1 MTVTV
6 RAGSPISKPSAP
18 WPTDGSASCTAACA
32 TEPATTSS
40 PPGLHP
46 NNALVDT
53 HRPWDV
59 YGSGGW
65 CSSSAEPSSTDAG
78 SCRIST
84 SSRPSDWMRSTRPWP
99 RRAQRAFSDGGD
111 SPEVTP
117 WKGIG
122 RLRGLSAA
130 RPSREGIVGGTID
143 AAAPPFPH
151 SSLANSSPTVI
162 CRVRSTRQ
170 APVRMRRPGDRL
182 LPALARRPTRRCYG
196 FASGRLQRSSAGPG
210 RPTKFTK
217 DRHRADLSC
226 LAAFAAAST

>member
-1 MTVTV
+1 MGRHPARLPAPPSLLRRAHRLARTPTTRCLTSTDRGMSTELAVGARV
-6 RAGSPISKPSAP
+6 RLNPRRLMPVAAGSPPAP
-18 WPTDGSASCTAACA
+18 GPVTGCG
-32 TEPATTSS
+32 
-40 PPGLHP
+40 PPGHGP
-46 NNALVDT
+46 DAHNGPSPMEVI
-53 HRPWDV
+53 RP
-59 YGSGGW
+59 
-65 CSSSAEPSSTDAG
+65 E
-78 SCRIST
+78 
-84 SSRPSDWMRSTRPWP
+84 
-99 RRAQRAFSDGGD
+99 GD
-111 SPEVTP
+111 TP

-130 RPSREGIVGGTID
+130 RPSREGIMGGTID
-143 AAAPPFPH
+143 AAAPPFRIQAWRI
-151 SSLANSSPTVI
+151 LRLLVI

-170 APVRMRRPGDRL
+170 APVRMKRPGDRL